1 MISHNE
7 RTERKKILVMT
18 STFPRWKGDHAP
30 NFVFE
35 LCLHLSSDFEI
46 TVLAP
51 HAPGAS
57 TDEIIDGIRVARFR
71 YFFEWGESLAYNG
84 GILPNLRSN
93 PLRYAIVPGFL
104 LLQLIA
110 LIRLLKQE
118 NYSAIHAHWLVPQ
131 GFIATISR
139 YVLTQRPPLLITI
152 HGSDLH
158 ALRGSLFSSLQ
169 RFVINRCDILATVS
183 SAMKNRAM
191 DLGAKPEAT
200 VIASMGIDST
210 STFSP
215 SKSISRNTHELLYV
229 GRLSEGKG
237 LGQLIRAVPTVLS
250 SYPDCKLSIVGHGPE
265 LDRLQSLTRELGISG
280 NIEFLGP
287 LSHSDLAKIYQRACL
302 LVFPSISDEGFGLV
316 CIEAMACE
324 CPVIAAELPA
334 TKEIIK
340 DGETGLLFRGSD
352 EADLPRKIIALL
364 GNPTLRNFLAK
375 NGRNSVTHR
384 FNWKTVSQHYKSLL
398 NRIVQ

>member
-110 LIRLLKQE
+110 LIRLLK
-118 NYSAIHAHWLVPQ
+118 
-131 GFIATISR
+131 
-139 YVLTQRPPLLITI
+139 
-152 HGSDLH
+152 
-158 ALRGSLFSSLQ
+158 
-169 RFVINRCDILATVS
+169 
-183 SAMKNRAM
+183 
-191 DLGAKPEAT
+191 
-200 VIASMGIDST
+200 
-210 STFSP
+210 
-215 SKSISRNTHELLYV
+215 
-229 GRLSEGKG
+229 
-237 LGQLIRAVPTVLS
+237 
-250 SYPDCKLSIVGHGPE
+250 
-265 LDRLQSLTRELGISG
+265 
-280 NIEFLGP
+280 
-287 LSHSDLAKIYQRACL
+287 
-302 LVFPSISDEGFGLV
+302 
-316 CIEAMACE
+316 
-324 CPVIAAELPA
+324 
-334 TKEIIK
+334 
-340 DGETGLLFRGSD
+340 
-352 EADLPRKIIALL
+352 
-364 GNPTLRNFLAK
+364 
-375 NGRNSVTHR
+375 
-384 FNWKTVSQHYKSLL
+384 
-398 NRIVQ
+398 